1 MSTRQTASFWEYSC
15 SRILPE
21 RRRSSGRNE
30 SCMTHFALKNGVVL
44 GVFVST
50 NTPRTTRS
58 VLSTCMTH
66 FALKNGVVLGVFVLT
81 IQAPQPVTF
90 VDITDRAGVR
100 FVHRN
105 GASGSKLYPEL
116 FGGGVAVLD
125 ADGDGWPDLLFVNG
139 TDWRAPRRSRCGLYR
154 NNHDNTFTD
163 ITAGS
168 GLDLVEG
175 YALGASVADYDN
187 DGREDVFVTTVEG
200 GRLFHNDGRGRFL
213 DVTDRAGIRN
223 HDFAVSAA
231 WLDYDRDG
239 LADLFIG
246 NYVKWSADDE
256 VACAQ
261 EGVRGY
267 CGPDAYRPVAPKL

>member
-1 MSTRQTASFWEYSC
+1 
-15 SRILPE
+15 
-21 RRRSSGRNE
+21 
-30 SCMTHFALKNGVVL
+30 MTHLV
-44 GVFVST
+44 
-50 NTPRTTRS
+50 
-58 VLSTCMTH
+58 
-66 FALKNGVVLGVFVLT
+66 LKNGVVLGVFVLT

-105 GASGSKLYPEL
+105 GASGNKLYPEL

-213 DVTDRAGIRN
+213 DVISTEKGGSAHMRILRAVQTGIVLTMLGAAL
-223 HDFAVSAA
+223 FLFVETVSLPYPVPENLQFLATVAA
-231 WLDYDRDG
+231 ARRSY
-239 LADLFIG
+239 
-246 NYVKWSADDE
+246 
-256 VACAQ
+256 
-261 EGVRGY
+261 RGQSS
-267 CGPDAYRPVAPKL
+267 GPVAGSSSAPWSPA